1 MYTKVNV
8 VKPGDNKGV
17 GGNKKNR
24 IIIFDMDDVLTYPAR
39 NADGI
44 TVDASFVMNPGAYM
58 VSLYATQ
65 STIKT
70 GSDAEG
76 DPDAKGII
84 QNLEFDH
91 PGNSV
96 EIRAFRQ
103 YWMNRNIGAIVES
116 CDGTSKEQLG
126 TPCAPLQ
133 LAFKFESSKDK
144 SVTSMTFK
152 STQKGPEIAEYNG
165 SSTFDTIN
173 ATLAAGAT
181 SVDLATGDGQYQ
193 TTSGVAAPAT
203 IATLTNPA
211 AGIVFTL
218 LGSGGAFPTT
228 IAATATFLL
237 ANGTA
242 WTALS
247 GSSITFRVIQTGGS
261 TYAALEQSR
270 T

>member
-1 MYTKVNV
+1 MYVKTDVA
-8 VKPGDNKGV
+8 KPGDNKGV
-17 GGNKKNR
+17 GGNKKGR
-24 IIIFDMDDVLTYPAR
+24 IIIFDMDDVLSYPAR

-44 TVDASFVMNPGAYM
+44 TVESNFGMKVGTYM

-103 YWMNRNIGAIVES
+103 YWMNRNVGAIVET
-116 CDGTSKEQLG
+116 CDGTGKEQLG

-133 LAFKFESSKDK
+133 LVFKYESTKDK

-152 STQKGPEIAEYNG
+152 STQKGPDIAEYNG
-165 SSTFDTIN
+165 NMTFDIVTGTFFGL
-173 ATLAAGAT
+173 ATA
-181 SVDLATGDGQYQ
+181 VDLTNGEGIYQ
-193 TTSGVAAPAT
+193 LTDNPAVSVAFSE
-203 IATLTNPA
+203 LTNVVN
-211 AGIVFTL
+211 GQVFTL
-218 LGSGGAFPTT
+218 LGSGGSFPST
-228 IAATATFLL
+228 IAPCPSFIM
-237 ANGTA
+237 ANGTS
-242 WTALS
+242 WTALA
-247 GSSITFRVIQTGGS
+247 GASITFKVFKNG
-261 TYAALEQSR
+261 AATFAAIEVSR
-270 T
+270 K